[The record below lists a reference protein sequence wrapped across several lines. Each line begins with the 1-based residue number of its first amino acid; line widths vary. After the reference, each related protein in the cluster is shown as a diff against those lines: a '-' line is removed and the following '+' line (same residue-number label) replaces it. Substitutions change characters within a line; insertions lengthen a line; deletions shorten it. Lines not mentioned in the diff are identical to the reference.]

1 MHSFYIF
8 LKYRFFLIKFS
19 AKYKLDIFSWNSH
32 CKPRLSQILF
42 YCAKIFTCTVKQ
54 LKHFIKSISVD
65 KESVWVVHVHGQKV
79 KAFIQ
84 ANTTALR
91 KTWILYWRFVYKRR
105 LKWVRNLTVWNA
117 GLNWTQDVP
126 LCGSGLVCDGPARG
140 RSSNEHIHTHS
151 LPTKTVVAPN
161 SIPLNPESCCSPKLK
176 LLFSYCERLFH
187 LDLAA
192 VMDHDVLERFISPIC
207 LCALNLSHHIL
218 EDSRTISTVTGVN
231 ALLGVWRNG

>member
-1 MHSFYIF
+1 MQNINWT
-8 LKYRFFLIKFS
+8 FFHEIHI
-19 AKYKLDIFSWNSH
+19 ANPGCH
-32 CKPRLSQILF
+32 RLF

-54 LKHFIKSISVD
+54 LLLRVFLLNKECLICSWSKSQGIYPS
-65 KESVWVVHVHGQKV
+65 
-79 KAFIQ
+79 
-84 ANTTALR
+84 NTTALR
-91 KTWILYWRFVYKRR
+91 KPGSFIEDLFTK
-105 LKWVRNLTVWNA
+105 A
-117 GLNWTQDVP
+117 GWS
-126 LCGSGLVCDGPARG
+126 GSGIWPCGMPVWTGPRMYRSADQDWCVMDPRG
-140 RSSNEHIHTHS
+140 GGAPMSTYTLS

-231 ALLGVWRNG
+231 ALLGVWRNR